1 MELEKLNIF
10 DRMSHI
16 STELMTVAKN
26 LEVGVG
32 SSKYKAVGEADV
44 LRAVKPLESK
54 YRVYSYPISRR
65 VIESGVLE
73 TEGVDYKTKERVVK
87 KQLYERIETTY
98 RFVNIDNPSDYI
110 EIISFADG
118 IDSGDK
124 STGKAMTYSDK
135 YALLKAYKIV
145 TGDDPDQYASEEL
158 RTFSPLIKSKI
169 KELNLNLEG
178 LANYLGKEQ
187 KDLTEMDLI
196 KAIGE
201 KERRMKGNSN

>member
-44 LRAVKPLESK
+44 LRAVKPLEFK

-73 TEGVDYKTKERVVK
+73 TEGVDYKTKERVTK

-201 KERRMKGNSN
+201 KERRMKASN

>member
-169 KELNLNLEG
+169 KELNWNLEG

-201 KERRMKGNSN
+201 KERRMKASN

>member
-73 TEGVDYKTKERVVK
+73 TEGVDYKTKERVTK

-124 STGKAMTYSDK
+124 STGKAMTYSD
-135 YALLKAYKIV
+135 
-145 TGDDPDQYASEEL
+145 SEEL

-178 LANYLGKEQ
+178 LANYLGKSQSE
-187 KDLTEMDLI
+187 LTEMDLI

-201 KERRMKGNSN
+201 KERRMKASN

>member
-73 TEGVDYKTKERVVK
+73 T
-87 KQLYERIETTY
+87 
-98 RFVNIDNPSDYI
+98 
-110 EIISFADG
+110 
-118 IDSGDK
+118 
-124 STGKAMTYSDK
+124 
-135 YALLKAYKIV
+135 
-145 TGDDPDQYASEEL
+145 
-158 RTFSPLIKSKI
+158 
-169 KELNLNLEG
+169 
-178 LANYLGKEQ
+178 
-187 KDLTEMDLI
+187 
-196 KAIGE
+196 
-201 KERRMKGNSN
+201 